1 MINEDYYKMISE
13 MNTPDIIRLYEYVK
27 CEYNKR
33 KDGNVNFRQAKWQAL
48 NPEKINKAVKRCR
61 VKNNDCDIT
70 LNGGSVCSEND
81 HL

>member
-33 KDGNVNFRQAKWQAL
+33 PAAAK
-48 NPEKINKAVKRCR
+48 
-61 VKNNDCDIT
+61 
-70 LNGGSVCSEND
+70 
-81 HL
+81 